1 MTEYK
6 KVYLTWD
13 QTGYPIQWD
22 NNPYTWDEVFVLI
35 EIAQALTNGGD
46 FEKVYGDLPK
56 KKKETL
62 IKLVA
67 KVEGKEYKEQKYKKE
82 NIKVIAKG
90 VKLAVKEVLNID
102 IDINM
107 E

>member
-6 KVYLTWD
+6 KQYLTWD
-13 QTGYPIQWD
+13 QTDYPIQWD
-22 NNPYTWDEVFVLI
+22 NNPYTWEEVFILV
-35 EIAQALTNGGD
+35 EIAQLIKDGGGFD
-46 FEKVYGDLPK
+46 DIYGGLDKEK
-56 KKKETL
+56 KKKL

-67 KVEGKEYKEQKYKKE
+67 KVNGKNFEESKYKKE

-90 VKLAVKEVLNID
+90 VKLAIKEVLNID
-102 IDINM
+102 IKV

>member
-6 KVYLTWD
+6 KQYLTWN
-13 QTGYPIQWD
+13 QTEYPIQWD
-22 NNPYTWDEVFVLI
+22 NNPYTWDEVFILI
-35 EIAQALTNGGD
+35 EIAQALDGGGD
-46 FEKVYGDLPK
+46 FNDIYGGLDK
-56 KKKETL
+56 KKKRTL

-67 KVEGKEYKEQKYKKE
+67 RIEGKEYKEEKYKQE

-90 VKLAVKEVLNID
+90 VKLAIKEVLNID
-102 IDINM
+102 IKV

>member
-6 KVYLTWD
+6 KFYLTWD
-13 QTGYPIQWD
+13 QTQYPIQWD
-22 NNPYTWDEVFVLI
+22 NNPYTWEEVFILI
-35 EIAQALTNGGD
+35 EIAEAIKNGSNFD
-46 FEKVYGDLPK
+46 DIYGGLDK
-56 KKKETL
+56 KKKQKL

-67 KVEGKEYKEQKYKKE
+67 RINGEDYKEEKYKQE

-90 VKLAVKEVLNID
+90 VKVAIKEALNID
-102 IDINM
+102 IKV

>member
-6 KVYLTWD
+6 KQYLTWD
-13 QTGYPIQWD
+13 QTAYPIQWD
-22 NNPYTWDEVFVLI
+22 SNPYTWEEVFILI
-35 EIAQALTNGGD
+35 EIAQAIENGGGD
-46 FEKVYGDLPK
+46 FENIYSGLDK
-56 KKKETL
+56 KKKQTL

-67 KVEGKEYKEQKYKKE
+67 RIEGKDYKESKYKKE

-90 VKLAVKEVLNID
+90 VKLAIKEVLNID
-102 IDINM
+102 IKV

>member
-6 KVYLTWD
+6 KQYLTWE
-13 QTGYPIQWD
+13 QTAYPIQWD
-22 NNPYTWDEVFVLI
+22 SNPYTWEEVFILI
-35 EIAQALTNGGD
+35 EIAQALDGGGD
-46 FEKVYGDLPK
+46 FGDIYGGLDK
-56 KKKETL
+56 KKKQTL

-67 KVEGKEYKEQKYKKE
+67 RIEGKEYKEEKYKKE

-90 VKLAVKEVLNID
+90 VKLAIKEVLNVD
-102 IDINM
+102 IKV